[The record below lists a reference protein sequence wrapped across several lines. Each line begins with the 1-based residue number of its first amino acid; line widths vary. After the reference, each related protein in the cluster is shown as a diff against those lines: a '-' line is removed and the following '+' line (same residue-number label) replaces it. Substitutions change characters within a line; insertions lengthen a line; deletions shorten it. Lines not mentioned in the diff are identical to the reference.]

1 MDVQHTHTAST
12 QPASSGITNQN
23 KRYQSMNRFYRTL
36 PKASLILASVFLF
49 NAPTHA
55 QNIPEISPALRN
67 MLGALPL
74 DNAKEQLQGMVGA
87 LKQTSCGGG
96 LKGCYFTEQGP
107 VQLYFFTSNTAQQ
120 TFLVVLDK
128 ELAMPHLLKENVQ
141 KLMGGT
147 KLSAPIISISTSD
160 FALDTVKMPPSLQKV
175 VREKYF
181 NVNSLAFASGVQLA
195 ARADLGG
202 AIKLAMQGFGVQGDD
217 VTLRAAVVMPI
228 PTDLVGGAGAG
239 AGMATAVSHGDTM
252 KKAGADALSPEAF
265 IEFQFEP
272 NARLPLRMP
281 EMDLTDATF
290 FVNNALTFGFKGNAI
305 YRAVPN
311 KKIITHF
318 QTPLNPAGVMDLT
331 DFTFRM
337 ATPPAFT
344 LEDHARVMFAMATPD
359 ARLAPYGGGFI
370 RNIESYKNMLLTV
383 TKPLSVFQVR
393 NPNPPKEYRF
403 GDNTKPFPTDP
414 NNFNITLLGPL
425 ADGGPWMRL
434 AGDAYILGQKMGWLD
449 ASAGMEGLHGVA
461 GEMIDLKLGP
471 LGRVKV
477 KMEALAD
484 VDQRSQEISMR
495 GNFVGQAV
503 NVTMSGNTLSIE
515 VPPSCVNPFEIKTS
529 VAIEASTNIAQVFE
543 GQGGANVDPS
553 KIQGCIGAQLEAAYK
568 KIAGE
573 YKNLSGYTANAANA
587 ELKKI
592 SNAAAAAEAEAKKQ
606 AEAAEREYNRAKD
619 KARNVASTSTNSVN
633 KAFNDAGNA
642 FKKLGKKKK
651 HKPAPD
657 PRFAASVFD
666 WDFYYDNNQDVV
678 KAKVDLATHWA
689 DNGFQEGRQG
699 SPEFGASFYWHRY
712 TDVQKLCKLGD
723 RLCVTRH
730 WLDYGIE
737 QGRQGSP
744 NFSLYSYMARYSDL
758 RRVFGEENYETAITH
773 WFDNGEELE
782 GRNASP
788 TSSDK
793 VEVSGPARAGGGG
806 GGFWSDMATCKNE
819 YVTGFRIGAGR
830 VVDRV
835 QFRYPGGWAP
845 RQGGGDTWP
854 VDVTLPK
861 GQYIVRVDY
870 RSGSL
875 VDQVSFTTNTGRK
888 YGPYGGGGGS
898 PGVYQVTPGEKLGCM
913 RGRAGSSMDRLTF
926 TSTGPR

>member
-1 MDVQHTHTAST
+1 M
-12 QPASSGITNQN
+12 TNLRN
-23 KRYQSMNRFYRTL
+23 KL
-36 PKASLILASVFLF
+36 PKAGLLLASLF
-49 NAPTHA
+49 ALHTPIAAHAAPD
-55 QNIPEISPALRN
+55 ISPTLKN

-74 DNAKEQLQGMVGA
+74 ADAKEQLQGMVGA
-87 LKQTSCGGG
+87 LKKTSCGGG

-107 VQLYFFTSNTAQQ
+107 IQLYFFTSNTAQQ

-128 ELAMPHLLKENVQ
+128 KLAMPHLLKENVQ
-141 KLMGGT
+141 KLMGT
-147 KLSAPIISISTSD
+147 TTLSSPIISISTSD
-160 FALDTVKMPPSLQKV
+160 FALDTVKMPPNLQKV

-181 NVNSLAFASGVQLA
+181 NVNSLAFSSGVQLA

-202 AIKLAMQGFGVQGDD
+202 AIKLAMQSLGVKGDD
-217 VTLRAAVVMPI
+217 ITLRAAVVMPI

-239 AGMATAVSHGDTM
+239 AGMADAVSHGDTM
-252 KKAGADALSPEAF
+252 KKAGADAATPEAF
-265 IEFQFEP
+265 IEFQFAP

-290 FVNNALTFGFKGNAI
+290 FLNNALTFGFKGNAI

-359 ARLAPYGGGFI
+359 PRLAPYGGGFI

-393 NPNPPKEYRF
+393 NPNPPNEYRF
-403 GDNTKPFPTDP
+403 GDSTKPFPTDP
-414 NNFNITLLGPL
+414 KNFNITLLGPL

-449 ASAGMEGLHGVA
+449 ASAGKDGLHGVA

-484 VDQRSQEISMR
+484 VDQKSQEISMR

-503 NVTMSGNTLSIE
+503 NVVMSGNTLSIE

-529 VAIEASTNIAQVFE
+529 VAIEATTNIASVFE

-592 SNAAAAAEAEAKKQ
+592 SDTAAAATRAAEAQAKKQ
-606 AEAAEREYNRAKD
+606 AEAAQREYNKTKD
-619 KARNVASTSTNSVN
+619 AARNVANSSSNAAN

-651 HKPAPD
+651 RKPAPD
-657 PRFAASVFD
+657 IRFAASVFD
-666 WDFYYDNNQDVV
+666 WDFYYDAAPDVV
-678 KAKVDLATHWA
+678 KAKVDLSTHWR

-699 SPEFGASFYWHRY
+699 SPEFSASFYWHRY
-712 TDVQKLCKLGD
+712 TDVQRLCKLGD
-723 RLCVTRH
+723 RLCVTKH

-737 QGRQGSP
+737 QGRQGSSG
-744 NFSLYSYMARYSDL
+744 FSLYGYMDRYTDL
-758 RRVFGEENYETAITH
+758 QNAFGQENYEAAIDH
-773 WFDNGEELE
+773 WFDNGEDE
-782 GRNASP
+782 GRNTQATVSGSGP
-788 TSSDK
+788 
-793 VEVSGPARAGGGG
+793 VSGPARAGGGG
-806 GGFWSDMATCKNE
+806 GGFWSDMATCKNQH
-819 YVTGFRIGAGR
+819 VTGFRIGAGR

-835 QFRYPGGWAP
+835 QFRYPSGWAP
-845 RQGGGDTWP
+845 RQGGGNTWP

-870 RSGSL
+870 RGGGL
-875 VDQVSFTTNTGRK
+875 VDQVSFTTNTGKK

-898 PGVYQVTPGEKLGCM
+898 PGVYEVTPGEKLGCM

>member
-1 MDVQHTHTAST
+1 MILQEKRLFKCSLLFVAFLALCG
-12 QPASSGITNQN
+12 PARAEDAPAVSP
-23 KRYQSMNRFYRTL
+23 TL
-36 PKASLILASVFLF
+36 KK
-49 NAPTHA
+49 
-55 QNIPEISPALRN
+55 

-74 DNAKEQLQGMVGA
+74 AEAKEELQGMVGD
-87 LKQTSCGGG
+87 LKKTSCGGG
-96 LKGCYFTEQGP
+96 LKGCYFTEKGP

-120 TFLVVLDK
+120 TFFVVVDK
-128 ELAMPHLLKENVQ
+128 TLPMPKLLKDNVQ
-141 KLMGGT
+141 KMMGST
-147 KLSAPIISISTSD
+147 SLSSPIISISTSD
-160 FALDTVKMPPSLQKV
+160 FELETVKMPPNLQKV

-181 NVNSLAFASGVQLA
+181 NVNSLAFSSGVQMA

-202 AIKLAMQGFGVQGDD
+202 PIKLAMQSLGVQGSD

-228 PTDLVGGAGAG
+228 PTDLAGGAGAG
-239 AGMATAVSHGDTM
+239 AGMADAVSHGETM
-252 KKAGADALSPEAF
+252 KKAGADAATPEAF
-265 IEFQFEP
+265 VELQFAP
-272 NARLPLRMP
+272 NSRISLKQP

-290 FVNNALTFGFKGNAI
+290 FLNNSLTFGYKGNAI

-318 QTPLNPAGVMDLT
+318 QTPLSPAGAI
-331 DFTFRM
+331 DFLDFSFRM
-337 ATPPAFT
+337 ATPPVFT
-344 LEDHARVMFAMATPD
+344 MEDHARVMIAMATPD
-359 ARLAPYGGGFI
+359 PRLAQYGGGFI

-393 NPNPPKEYRF
+393 NPNPPNEYKF

-414 NNFNITLLGPL
+414 KKFNITVLGPL

-434 AGDAYILGQKMGWLD
+434 AGDAYILGQKMGWMD
-449 ASAGMEGLHGVA
+449 ASAGKDGLHGVA

-503 NVTMSGNTLSIE
+503 NVIMSGNTLSIE

-529 VAIEASTNIAQVFE
+529 VAIEASTNIATVFE

-592 SNAAAAAEAEAKKQ
+592 ADTAAAATKAAEAEAKKQ
-606 AEAAEREYNRAKD
+606 AEAAQREYNKAKD
-619 KARNVASTSTNSVN
+619 AARNVASTSTNSVN

-666 WDFYYDNNQDVV
+666 WDFYYDNAPDVV

-689 DNGFQEGRQG
+689 NNGFQEGRQG

-723 RLCVTRH
+723 RLCVTKH
-730 WLDYGIE
+730 WLEYGIE

-758 RRVFGEENYETAITH
+758 RRAFGEENYETAITH
-773 WFDNGEELE
+773 WFDNGEEQE

-793 VEVSGPARAGGGG
+793 VVVSGPARAGGGG

-819 YVTGFRIGAGR
+819 HVTGFRIGAGR

-835 QFRYPGGWAP
+835 QFKYPSGWAP
-845 RQGGGDTWP
+845 RQGGGDGWQA
-854 VDVTLPK
+854 DVTLPK

-870 RSGSL
+870 RNGSL

-898 PGVYQVTPGEKLGCM
+898 PGVYEVTPGERLGCM
-913 RGRAGSSMDRLTF
+913 RGRAGRSMDRLTF

>member
-1 MDVQHTHTAST
+1 MKS
-12 QPASSGITNQN
+12 
-23 KRYQSMNRFYRTL
+23 FYRSS
-36 PKASLILASVFLF
+36 PKASLILVSLFLF
-49 NAPTHA
+49 NVPVQA
-55 QNIPEISPALRN
+55 QNAPDISPTLKN

-74 DNAKEQLQGMVGA
+74 AEAKEQLQGMVGD
-87 LKQTSCGGG
+87 LKKTSCGGG
-96 LKGCYFTEQGP
+96 LKGCYFTEKGQI
-107 VQLYFFTSNTAQQ
+107 QLYFFTSNTAQQ
-120 TFLVVLDK
+120 TFFVVVNKTLP
-128 ELAMPHLLKENVQ
+128 MPKLLKEDVQ
-141 KLMGGT
+141 KMMGST
-147 KLSAPIISISTSD
+147 SLSSPIISISTSD
-160 FALDTVKMPPSLQKV
+160 FELETVKMPPDLQKV

-181 NVNSLAFASGVQLA
+181 NVNSLAFSSGVQLA

-202 AIKLAMQGFGVQGDD
+202 PIKAAMQSLGVQGSD

-228 PTDLVGGAGAG
+228 PTDLAGGAGAG
-239 AGMATAVSHGDTM
+239 AGMADAVSHGETM
-252 KKAGADALSPEAF
+252 KKAGADAATPEAF
-265 IEFQFEP
+265 VELQFAP
-272 NARLPLRMP
+272 NSRISLKQP

-290 FVNNALTFGFKGNAI
+290 FLNNSLTFGYKGNAV

-318 QTPLNPAGVMDLT
+318 QTPLSPAGAI
-331 DFTFRM
+331 DFLDFSFRM
-337 ATPPAFT
+337 ATPPVFT
-344 LEDHARVMFAMATPD
+344 MEDHARVMIAMATPD
-359 ARLAPYGGGFI
+359 PRLAQYGGGFI

-393 NPNPPKEYRF
+393 NPNPPNEYKF

-414 NNFNITLLGPL
+414 KKFNITVLGPL

-434 AGDAYILGQKMGWLD
+434 AGDAYILGQKMGWMD
-449 ASAGMEGLHGVA
+449 ASAGKDGLHGVA

-477 KMEALAD
+477 RMEALAD

-495 GNFVGQAV
+495 GNFAGQAV

-529 VAIEASTNIAQVFE
+529 VAIEATTNIASVFD

-553 KIQGCIGAQLEAAYK
+553 KIKGCIGEQLEAAYK

-573 YKNLSGYTANAANA
+573 YKNLSGYTASAANA

-592 SNAAAAAEAEAKKQ
+592 SNAAKQ
-606 AEAAEREYNRAKD
+606 AEREYNKAKD
-619 KARNVASTSTNSVN
+619 EARNLASTSTNSVN
-633 KAFNDAGNA
+633 QAFNDAGNA

-666 WDFYYDNNQDVV
+666 WDFYYDDNEDLV
-678 KAKVDLATHWA
+678 KAKLDLATHWA
-689 DNGFQEGRQG
+689 DHGFQEGRQG
-699 SPEFGASFYWHRY
+699 NPEFKTSFYWNRY
-712 TDVQKLCKLGD
+712 TDVQKLCKRGD
-723 RLCVTRH
+723 RLCITKH

-737 QGRQGSP
+737 QGRQGSTT
-744 NFSLYSYMARYSDL
+744 FSLYSYMARYRDL
-758 RRVFGEENYETAITH
+758 RTSLGEENYEAAITH

-782 GRNASP
+782 GRDATP
-788 TSSDK
+788 TSSES

-806 GGFWSDMATCKNE
+806 GGFWSDMATCKNQH
-819 YVTGFRIGAGR
+819 VIGFRIGAGR
-830 VVDRV
+830 LVDRV
-835 QFRYPGGWAP
+835 QFKYPAGWAP
-845 RQGGGDTWP
+845 RQGGGEGWQADI
-854 VDVTLPK
+854 TLPK
-861 GQYIVRVDY
+861 DQYIVRVEY
-870 RSGSL
+870 RSGSM
-875 VDQVSFTTNTGRK
+875 VDQVSFITNTGRK

-898 PGVYQVTPGEKLGCM
+898 PGVYEVTPGEKLGCM

>member
-1 MDVQHTHTAST
+1 MTTRSQFKLGTAFLLAGSLCLGS
-12 QPASSGITNQN
+12 PA
-23 KRYQSMNRFYRTL
+23 
-36 PKASLILASVFLF
+36 
-49 NAPTHA
+49 HA
-55 QNIPEISPALRN
+55 EDGPNISPTLKK

-74 DNAKEQLQGMVGA
+74 AEGKEQLQGMVGS

-107 VQLYFFTSNTAQQ
+107 VQLYFFTSSTAQQ
-120 TFLVVLDK
+120 TLLVVVDK
-128 ELAMPHLLKENVQ
+128 KLALPKLLKENVQ
-141 KLMGGT
+141 KMMGT
-147 KLSAPIISISTSD
+147 TSVSSPIISISTSD

-181 NVNSLAFASGVQLA
+181 NVNSLEFSSGVQLA

-202 AIKLAMQGFGVQGDD
+202 PIKLAMESFGVKGSDL
-217 VTLRAAVVMPI
+217 TMRAAVVMPI
-228 PTDLVGGAGAG
+228 PTDLAGGAGTG
-239 AGMATAVSHGDTM
+239 AGMADAVNHGDTM
-252 KKAGADALSPEAF
+252 KKAGADAATPEAF
-265 IEFQFEP
+265 IEFQFAP
-272 NARLPLRMP
+272 NAKLALKVP

-290 FVNNALTFGFKGNAI
+290 FLNNSLTFGYKGNAA

-311 KKIITHF
+311 KKILTQF
-318 QTPLNPAGVMDLT
+318 QTPLSPAGTIDFL

-359 ARLAPYGGGFI
+359 PRLAQYGGGFI
-370 RNIESYKNMLLTV
+370 RDIEKYKNLLLTV

-393 NPNPPKEYRF
+393 NPNPAPEYRF
-403 GDNTKPFPTDP
+403 GDSTKPFPEDP
-414 NNFNITLLGPL
+414 KYFNIALLGPL

-434 AGDAYILGQKMGWLD
+434 AGDGYVLGQKMGWLD
-449 ASAGMEGLHGVA
+449 ASAGLNGLKGTA

-471 LGRVKV
+471 LGRVKI
-477 KMEALAD
+477 KMAAMAD
-484 VDQRSQEISMR
+484 VGPRSQEMSLR

-503 NVTMSGNTLSIE
+503 NVTMSGSTLTIE

-529 VAIEASTNIAQVFE
+529 VAIEANTDIAKVFE

-592 SNAAAAAEAEAKKQ
+592 SDTATAATRAAEAEAKKQ
-606 AEAAEREYNRAKD
+606 AEAAEREYNKTKD
-619 KARNVASTSTNSVN
+619 AARNVANSSTSAAN

-651 HKPAPD
+651 RKPAPD

-666 WDFYYDNNQDVV
+666 WDYYYDTAPDVV
-678 KAKVDLATHWA
+678 KAKVDLSTHWR

-712 TDVQKLCKLGD
+712 TDVQSLCKLGD
-723 RLCVTRH
+723 RLCVTNH
-730 WLDYGIE
+730 WLNYGIQ
-737 QGRQGSP
+737 QGRQGSA
-744 NFSLYSYMARYSDL
+744 NFSLHGYMDRYTDL
-758 RRVFGEENYETAITH
+758 QNAFGQENYEAGIDH
-773 WFDNGEELE
+773 WFDNGEDE
-782 GRNASP
+782 GRNTQATIAGNGP
-788 TSSDK
+788 
-793 VEVSGPARAGGGG
+793 VSGPINAGGGG
-806 GGFWSDMATCKNE
+806 GGAWSDMATCKNQQ
-819 YVTGFRIGAGR
+819 VTGFRIGAGR
-830 VVDRV
+830 LVDRV
-835 QFRYPGGWAP
+835 QFKYPSGWAP
-845 RQGGGDTWP
+845 RQGGGNGWQA
-854 VDVTLPK
+854 DVTLPN

-870 RSGSL
+870 RNGSM
-875 VDQVSFTTNTGRK
+875 VDQISFTTNTGKK

-898 PGVYQVTPGEKLGCM
+898 PGVYTVTPGEKLGCM

>member
-1 MDVQHTHTAST
+1 MKS
-12 QPASSGITNQN
+12 
-23 KRYQSMNRFYRTL
+23 FYRSS
-36 PKASLILASVFLF
+36 PKASWILVSLFLF
-49 NAPTHA
+49 NAPVQA
-55 QNIPEISPALRN
+55 QNAPDISPTLKN

-74 DNAKEQLQGMVGA
+74 AEAKEQLQGMVGD
-87 LKQTSCGGG
+87 LKKTSCGGG
-96 LKGCYFTEQGP
+96 LKGCYFTEKGQI
-107 VQLYFFTSNTAQQ
+107 QLYFFTSNTAQQ
-120 TFLVVLDK
+120 TFFVVVNKTLP
-128 ELAMPHLLKENVQ
+128 MPKLLKEDVQ
-141 KLMGGT
+141 KMMGST
-147 KLSAPIISISTSD
+147 SLSSPIISISTSD
-160 FALDTVKMPPSLQKV
+160 FELETVKMPPDLQKV

-181 NVNSLAFASGVQLA
+181 NVNSLAFSSGVQLA

-202 AIKLAMQGFGVQGDD
+202 PIKAAMQSLGVQGSD

-228 PTDLVGGAGAG
+228 PTDLAGGAGAG
-239 AGMATAVSHGDTM
+239 AGMADAVSHGETM
-252 KKAGADALSPEAF
+252 KKAGADAATPEAF
-265 IEFQFEP
+265 VELQFAP
-272 NARLPLRMP
+272 NSRISLKQP

-290 FVNNALTFGFKGNAI
+290 FLNNSLTFGYKGNAV

-318 QTPLNPAGVMDLT
+318 QTPLSPAGAI
-331 DFTFRM
+331 DFLDFSFRM
-337 ATPPAFT
+337 ATPPVFT
-344 LEDHARVMFAMATPD
+344 MEDHARVMIAMATPD
-359 ARLAPYGGGFI
+359 PRLAQYGGGFI

-393 NPNPPKEYRF
+393 NPNPPNEYKF

-414 NNFNITLLGPL
+414 KKFNITVLGPL

-434 AGDAYILGQKMGWLD
+434 AGDAYILGQKMGWMD
-449 ASAGMEGLHGVA
+449 ASAGKDGLHGVA

-477 KMEALAD
+477 RMEALAD

-495 GNFVGQAV
+495 GNFAGQAV

-529 VAIEASTNIAQVFE
+529 VAIEATTNIASVFD

-553 KIQGCIGAQLEAAYK
+553 KIKGCIGEQLEAAYK

-573 YKNLSGYTANAANA
+573 YKNLSGYTASAANA

-592 SNAAAAAEAEAKKQ
+592 SNAAKQ
-606 AEAAEREYNRAKD
+606 AEREYNKAKD
-619 KARNVASTSTNSVN
+619 EARNLASTSTNSVN
-633 KAFNDAGNA
+633 QAFNDAGNA

-666 WDFYYDNNQDVV
+666 WDFYYDDNEDLV
-678 KAKVDLATHWA
+678 KAKLDLATHWA
-689 DNGFQEGRQG
+689 DHGFQEGRQG
-699 SPEFGASFYWHRY
+699 SPEFKTSFYWNRY
-712 TDVQKLCKLGD
+712 TDVQKLCKRGD
-723 RLCVTRH
+723 RLCITKH

-737 QGRQGSP
+737 QGRQGSTT
-744 NFSLYSYMARYSDL
+744 FSLYSYMARYRDL
-758 RRVFGEENYETAITH
+758 RTSLGEENYEAAITH

-782 GRNASP
+782 GRDATP
-788 TSSDK
+788 TSSES

-806 GGFWSDMATCKNE
+806 GGFWSDMATCKNQH
-819 YVTGFRIGAGR
+819 VIGFRIGAGR
-830 VVDRV
+830 LVDRV
-835 QFRYPGGWAP
+835 QFKYPAGWAP
-845 RQGGGDTWP
+845 RQGGGEGWQADI
-854 VDVTLPK
+854 TLPK
-861 GQYIVRVDY
+861 DQYIVRIEY
-870 RSGSL
+870 RSGSM
-875 VDQVSFTTNTGRK
+875 VDQVSFITNTGRK

-898 PGVYQVTPGEKLGCM
+898 PGVYEVTPGEKLGCM

>member
-1 MDVQHTHTAST
+1 MATYMTH
-12 QPASSGITNQN
+12 N
-23 KRYQSMNRFYRTL
+23 KKHSL
-36 PKASLILASVFLF
+36 KASLLLASILALCGS
-49 NAPTHA
+49 AHA
-55 QNIPEISPALRN
+55 QEAPEVSHTLKK

-74 DNAKEQLQGMVGA
+74 AEAKEQLQGMVGD
-87 LKQTSCGGG
+87 LKKTSCGGG
-96 LKGCYFTEQGP
+96 LKGCYFTQKGP

-120 TFLVVLDK
+120 TFFVVVDK
-128 ELAMPHLLKENVQ
+128 SLPMPGLLKENVQ
-141 KLMGGT
+141 KMMGNT
-147 KLSAPIISISTSD
+147 VLSSPIISISTSD
-160 FALDTVKMPPSLQKV
+160 FELETVKMPPNLQKV

-181 NVNSLAFASGVQLA
+181 NVNSLSFSSGVQLA

-202 AIKLAMQGFGVQGDD
+202 PIKAAMQSLGVQGSDL
-217 VTLRAAVVMPI
+217 TLRAAVVMPI
-228 PTDLVGGAGAG
+228 PTDMAGGAGAG
-239 AGMATAVSHGDTM
+239 AGMADAVSHGDTM

-265 IEFQFEP
+265 IELQFAP
-272 NARLPLRMP
+272 NARISLKQP

-290 FVNNALTFGFKGNAI
+290 FLNNALTFGYKGNAI

-311 KKIITHF
+311 KKIITQF
-318 QTPLNPAGVMDLT
+318 QTPLSPAGAL
-331 DFTFRM
+331 DFLDFSFRM
-337 ATPPAFT
+337 ATPPVFT
-344 LEDHARVMFAMATPD
+344 MEDHARVMIAMATPD
-359 ARLAPYGGGFI
+359 PRLAQYGGGFI

-393 NPNPPKEYRF
+393 NPNPPNEYKF

-414 NNFNITLLGPL
+414 KKFNITLLGPL

-434 AGDAYILGQKMGWLD
+434 AGDAYILGQKMGWMD
-449 ASAGMEGLHGVA
+449 ASAGKDGLHGVA

-484 VDQRSQEISMR
+484 VDQKSQEISLR

-503 NVTMSGNTLSIE
+503 NVVMSGNTLSIE

-529 VAIEASTNIAQVFE
+529 VAIEATTNIASVFE

-573 YKNLSGYTANAANA
+573 YKNLSGFTANAANA

-592 SNAAAAAEAEAKKQ
+592 SNAAKQ
-606 AEAAEREYNRAKD
+606 AEREYNKAKD
-619 KARNVASTSTNSVN
+619 EARNLASTSTNSVN

-651 HKPAPD
+651 RKPAPD

-666 WDFYYDNNQDVV
+666 WDFYYDNNEDVV

-689 DNGFQEGRQG
+689 DDGFEKGRQG
-699 SPEFGASFYWHRY
+699 SPEFSASFYWHRY

-723 RLCVTRH
+723 RLCVTKH

-737 QGRQGSP
+737 QGRQGSA

-758 RRVFGEENYETAITH
+758 RTAFGEENYEGAIDN
-773 WFDNGEELE
+773 WFENDEEL
-782 GRNASP
+782 GSRDASP
-788 TSSDK
+788 TSTDQ

-806 GGFWSDMATCKNE
+806 GGFWSDMATCKNQH
-819 YVTGFRIGAGR
+819 VTGFRIGAGR
-830 VVDRV
+830 LVDRV
-835 QFRYPGGWAP
+835 QFKYPSGWAP

-875 VDQVSFTTNTGRK
+875 VDQVSFTTNTGKK

-898 PGVYQVTPGEKLGCM
+898 PGVYEVTPGQKLGCM

>member
-1 MDVQHTHTAST
+1 MTLKQKHLYKAGLLFATAVT
-12 QPASSGITNQN
+12 LCVPA
-23 KRYQSMNRFYRTL
+23 
-36 PKASLILASVFLF
+36 
-49 NAPTHA
+49 HA
-55 QNIPEISPALRN
+55 QEVPAVSPTLKK

-74 DNAKEQLQGMVGA
+74 AEAKEQLQGMVGD
-87 LKQTSCGGG
+87 LKKTSCGGG
-96 LKGCYFTEQGP
+96 LKGCYFTEKGQI
-107 VQLYFFTSNTAQQ
+107 QLYFFTSNTAQQ
-120 TFLVVLDK
+120 TFFVVVNKTLP
-128 ELAMPHLLKENVQ
+128 MPKLLKEDVQ
-141 KLMGGT
+141 KMMGST
-147 KLSAPIISISTSD
+147 SLSSPIISISTSD
-160 FALDTVKMPPSLQKV
+160 FELETVKMPPDLQKV

-181 NVNSLAFASGVQLA
+181 NVNSLAFSSGVQLA

-202 AIKLAMQGFGVQGDD
+202 PIKAAMQSLGVQGSD

-228 PTDLVGGAGAG
+228 PTDLAGGAGAG
-239 AGMATAVSHGDTM
+239 AGMADAVSHGETM
-252 KKAGADALSPEAF
+252 KKAGADAATPEAF
-265 IEFQFEP
+265 VELQFAP
-272 NARLPLRMP
+272 NSRISLKQP

-290 FVNNALTFGFKGNAI
+290 FLNNSLTFGYKGNAV

-318 QTPLNPAGVMDLT
+318 QTPLSPAGAI
-331 DFTFRM
+331 DFLDFSFRM
-337 ATPPAFT
+337 ATPPVFT
-344 LEDHARVMFAMATPD
+344 MEDHARVMIAMATPD
-359 ARLAPYGGGFI
+359 PRLAQYGGGFI

-393 NPNPPKEYRF
+393 NPNPPNEYKF

-414 NNFNITLLGPL
+414 KKFNITVLGPL

-434 AGDAYILGQKMGWLD
+434 AGDAYILGQKMGWMD
-449 ASAGMEGLHGVA
+449 ASAGKDGLHGVA

-477 KMEALAD
+477 RMEALAD

-495 GNFVGQAV
+495 GNFAGQAV

-529 VAIEASTNIAQVFE
+529 VAIEATTNIASVFD

-592 SNAAAAAEAEAKKQ
+592 ADTAAAATRAAEAEAKKQ
-606 AEAAEREYNRAKD
+606 AEAAQREYNKTKD
-619 KARNVASTSTNSVN
+619 AARNVANSSSSAAN

-651 HKPAPD
+651 RKPAPD
-657 PRFAASVFD
+657 IRFAASVFD
-666 WDFYYDNNQDVV
+666 WDFYYDAAPDVV
-678 KAKVDLATHWA
+678 RAKVDLSTHWR

-699 SPEFGASFYWHRY
+699 SPEFSSSFYRSRY
-712 TDVQKLCKLGD
+712 SDVQQLCPASD
-723 RLCVTRH
+723 RMCITRH
-730 WLDYGIE
+730 WLDFGIE
-737 QGRQGSP
+737 QGRQGSAG
-744 NFSLYSYMARYSDL
+744 FSLYGYMDRHPDL
-758 RRVFGEENYETAITH
+758 QNAFGQENYEAAIDH
-773 WFDNGEELE
+773 WFDNGEDE
-782 GRNASP
+782 GRNTQNTLAGSG
-788 TSSDK
+788 T
-793 VEVSGPARAGGGG
+793 VSGPARAGGGG
-806 GGFWSDMATCKNE
+806 GGAWSDMATCKNQH
-819 YVTGFRIGAGR
+819 VTGFRIGAGR
-830 VVDRV
+830 LVDRV
-835 QFRYPGGWAP
+835 QFKYPNGWAP
-845 RQGGGDTWP
+845 RQGGGNGWQA
-854 VDVTLPK
+854 DVNLPK

-870 RSGSL
+870 RNGSM
-875 VDQVSFTTNTGRK
+875 VDQISFTTNTGVK

-898 PGVYQVTPGEKLGCM
+898 PGTYLVTPGEKLGCM